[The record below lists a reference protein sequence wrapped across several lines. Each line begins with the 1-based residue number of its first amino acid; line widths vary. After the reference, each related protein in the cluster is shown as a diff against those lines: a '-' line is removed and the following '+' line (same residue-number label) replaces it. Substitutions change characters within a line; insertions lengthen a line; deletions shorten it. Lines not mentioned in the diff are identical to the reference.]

1 MTIDICIP
9 TYEANGYGHEVLEF
23 LFRSIE
29 IQKFKSFRVLVADHS
44 VDNKI
49 KDLCENWKSFEVKYI
64 RNERGRGIVASN
76 LNVLLDEAKAE
87 TIKWMDQD
95 DYFLDESSLGFFD
108 LSGRKE
114 NWIVTSYLHTRN
126 REQYYNLH
134 QPMVNNMLYLYNTIG
149 TMSCTSFKNVDGMPR
164 FDEAL
169 RYSHDCDL
177 YHRYWKRFGDPVF
190 LNSNITIANFIWTN
204 SFTSQQATPELIV
217 EEADYLVEKYASIN

>member
-1 MTIDICIP
+1 
-9 TYEANGYGHEVLEF
+9 
-23 LFRSIE
+23 
-29 IQKFKSFRVLVADHS
+29 
-44 VDNKI
+44 
-49 KDLCENWKSFEVKYI
+49 
-64 RNERGRGIVASN
+64 
-76 LNVLLDEAKAE
+76 
-87 TIKWMDQD
+87 MDQD

-108 LSGRKE
+108 LSNRPE
-114 NWIVTSYLHTRN
+114 NWVVTSYLHTKN

-149 TMSCTSFKNVDGMPR
+149 TMSCTSFRNVEGMPR

-177 YHRYWKRFGDPVF
+177 YHRYWKRFGNPAF
-190 LNSNITIANFIWTN
+190 LSSNITIANFIWPN